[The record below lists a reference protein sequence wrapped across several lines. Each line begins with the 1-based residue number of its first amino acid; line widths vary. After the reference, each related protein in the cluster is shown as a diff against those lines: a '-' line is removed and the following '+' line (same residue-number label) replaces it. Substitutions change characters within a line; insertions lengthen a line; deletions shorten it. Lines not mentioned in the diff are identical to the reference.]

1 MRRKRASVAG
11 VAAVDESLERLKPG
25 RKKVKRSPPPED
37 ETRCVPDGGD
47 HDKEDNEDA
56 ALGPEVNGCNAPQK
70 RYSREKRMAIEEL
83 QNLGLVEDDFK
94 SMGLDVLNPEGVAKM
109 LK

>member
-11 VAAVDESLERLKPG
+11 VAAVDESLERLRPG
-25 RKKVKRSPPPED
+25 RKKVKRSPSPED
-37 ETRCVPDGGD
+37 ETRCVPGWGD
-47 HDKEDNEDA
+47 HDIEDDEDTA
-56 ALGPEVNGCNAPQK
+56 SGPGVNRSSAPRK

-83 QNLGLVEDDFK
+83 ENLGLAADDFK
-94 SMGLDVLNPEGVAKM
+94 RMGLDVVNPEGVAKM